1 MGTRSEGQVMKLV
14 WEVGRRRGPRGSRE
28 GNMSRRPGYYRAG
41 AQRDCP
47 GGRPNVSG
55 QRQLSMAPGGHRGHG
70 LTSAVQ
76 EGLCVRN
83 GNEDQ
88 GGAPPSSLR
97 KKPAKKRSEIRRW
110 GSRLLRP
117 IHLRGAETYLSQP
130 ETWQSERDAP
140 RVCTACSQ
148 NSNRI
153 HLQTI
158 PSH

>member
-1 MGTRSEGQVMKLV
+1 MGGREAEGPV
-14 WEVGRRRGPRGSRE
+14 WEPRGEDEPTPRILQGRGSAGLPRGE
-28 GNMSRRPGYYRAG
+28 TKCVRAEAAFNGSWRPQRAWPHLG
-41 AQRDCP
+41 
-47 GGRPNVSG
+47 
-55 QRQLSMAPGGHRGHG
+55 
-70 LTSAVQ
+70 VQ
-76 EGLCVRN
+76 EELCVRN

-130 ETWQSERDAP
+130 ETRQSERDAP